1 MNTLITSVIVQAQN
15 FYARMRDEERGQTLT
30 EYALIIALIAL
41 GVILALIFLGDQI
54 KQLFSKAGN
63 SLVPVNS

>member
-1 MNTLITSVIVQAQN
+1 MNTLFISMVVQAQN
-15 FYARMRDEERGQTLT
+15 FYARLRDEERGQTLT

-54 KQLFSKAGN
+54 KRLFSQAGN
-63 SLVPVNS
+63 SLVPVGS